1 MSFDVAVVG
10 AGMAGLVCAQ
20 QLRRSGDRVVVLE
33 KSRGLGGRVAT
44 RRLAGTWADHG
55 LRCLEVQGALSAQL
69 IQTLVQQGIVH
80 PWIDPETLALKNP
93 APDQTKV
100 RYVATTGITAIAKFL
115 SAGLEIWRGQ
125 RVQTLTPLPDRTW
138 KLTLEAAG
146 KADPIPADLIV
157 PAVVLA
163 IPAPQALALLEPFA
177 DRLPVERLAALR
189 SVQFAPCITAIAAYP
204 ADYAT
209 KLSEI
214 EWRFVQFPEGSD
226 LAWVGLESSKHLGE
240 GRSKLDDKSK
250 LVIVVQSSAAFAD
263 RYLEQD
269 DLNSVGQHLLSEAA
283 IALLPWLADPEV
295 LQVHRWRYAFVSQPW
310 RELSFAPF
318 TEISIAPPLAPLW
331 CCGDWCGGDR
341 LESALQSGSAAAS
354 QLVAVKAAALKEPL
368 EAADPATSF
377 AELLG
382 AIQPEK

>member
-55 LRCLEVQGALSAQL
+55 LRCLEAQGDLSAQL

-80 PWIDPETLALKNP
+80 RWAE
-93 APDQTKV
+93 DQP
-100 RYVATTGITAIAKFL
+100 RYVATDGMTAIAKFL
-115 SAGLEIWRGQ
+115 SAGLEIWRSQ
-125 RVQTLTPLPDRTW
+125 RVQALTLLPDRTW

-146 KADPIPADLIV
+146 DPIPDLIV

-163 IPAPQALALLEPFA
+163 IPAPQAVTLLEPFA
-177 DRLPVERLAALR
+177 DRLSPEKLAALR

-204 ADYAT
+204 ADVA

-214 EWRFVQFPEGSD
+214 QWRSAQFPEGAD
-226 LAWVGLESSKHLGE
+226 LAWVGLESSKQLSPDS
-240 GRSKLDDKSK
+240 SKLA
-250 LVIVVQSSAAFAD
+250 IVVQSSAAFAD
-263 RYLEQD
+263 RYLDQE

-283 IALLPWLADPEV
+283 IGLPWLAKPDV

-310 RELSFAPF
+310 RELSFAPL
-318 TEISIAPPLAPLW
+318 EERSVW

-341 LESALQSGSAAAS
+341 LESALQSGLATAA
-354 QLVAVKAAALKEPL
+354 Q
-368 EAADPATSF
+368 
-377 AELLG
+377 LG
-382 AIQPEK
+382 AIDLATDLVIDPAASFADLLEAISTEK